1 MDIRELLEK
10 MDDFAGQEVGQK
22 PGDQVRGTER
32 AKTGGKQHPFKG
44 RLVGGSCEE
53 SVLPELNK
61 LSKER
66 NVHREISESW
76 NKFQENMDDPA
87 VESRTNYHA
96 NRTGFARGAR
106 DSERHDLD
114 VPAPQVWGLKINGK
128 VWAKDGKD
136 VTFNTREAALN
147 IRNAI
152 LKNRPDLEIGL
163 VTKGGEQGMTESNS
177 LDRYRQRVQS
187 QGFTD
192 SPEERNAD
200 RLERKRRHQDALNS
214 IADIGGL
221 SAASHA
227 NAVKNRDE
235 ERAHQAQQRMARD
248 EYKLDRMKRDD
259 DDWEN
264 TFDMMRDRLNR
275 YQWSSQ
281 RDVDPEQL
289 AAISNIKYEPRQKN
303 EAVQAKTNDELLAY
317 YAQRKAEKEKQG
329 TSKGG
334 QVHGQPQWQ
343 KPRVPNP
350 TFTPGK
356 PLPQSLQQKLDNKKQ
371 HQGVAEVIDYD
382 TLNQVASHA
391 INTLGKPG
399 AMAATAAGGAAI
411 GGVIGGGIKKTIDYF
426 QKKKEQKAQD
436 RHLKT
441 PGMAE
446 GKDDVDSL
454 VTDTEAVMKK
464 FQIDAEQALKIVLG
478 DREYNSRRG
487 FYSFYIR
494 QIIARSK
501 QQGVAE
507 GFGGSKEEFAA
518 RDAWVSS
525 MEKKYPNGKITLAR
539 SAPKGLVIV
548 DGKTVARFPAKKVAE
563 ELTPTANTTMA
574 QTAGTTT
581 PAAGATTT
589 ATPQDAAKS
598 QQQQALAK
606 RNLGALKTAG
616 VDVDPAKAM
625 PALQKAETGAP
636 MNTTDQAAI
645 AKMAPALGKILQG
658 PQGQQLANLVKS
670 AGAMK

>member
-53 SVLPELNK
+53 SVLPELDK

-76 NKFQENMDDPA
+76 TKFQENMDDPA
-87 VESRTNYHA
+87 TESRTNYHA

-114 VPAPQVWGLKINGK
+114 VAAPQVWGLKINGK

-163 VTKGGEQGMTESNS
+163 VT
-177 LDRYRQRVQS
+177 
-187 QGFTD
+187 
-192 SPEERNAD
+192 
-200 RLERKRRHQDALNS
+200 
-214 IADIGGL
+214 IGG
-221 SAASHA
+221 
-227 NAVKNRDE
+227 
-235 ERAHQAQQRMARD
+235 Q
-248 EYKLDRMKRDD
+248 
-259 DDWEN
+259 
-264 TFDMMRDRLNR
+264 
-275 YQWSSQ
+275 
-281 RDVDPEQL
+281 
-289 AAISNIKYEPRQKN
+289 
-303 EAVQAKTNDELLAY
+303 
-317 YAQRKAEKEKQG
+317 
-329 TSKGG
+329 
-334 QVHGQPQWQ
+334 
-343 KPRVPNP
+343 
-350 TFTPGK
+350 
-356 PLPQSLQQKLDNKKQ
+356 
-371 HQGVAEVIDYD
+371 QGVAEVIDID
-382 TLNQVASHA
+382 ALNQMASHPMA
-391 INTLGKPG
+391 GTL
-399 AMAATAAGGAAI
+399 AAAGGAAI
-411 GGVIGGGIKKTIDYF
+411 GGVIGKGIEKTVNYF

-446 GKDDVDSL
+446 GEQRVDSL
-454 VTDTEAVMKK
+454 VTD
-464 FQIDAEQALKIVLG
+464 ALKVMRGSDYQVDAVRAIKTVLG

-487 FYSFYIR
+487 YYNFYVR
-494 QIIARSK
+494 QLMDMSS
-501 QQGVAE
+501 QE
-507 GFGGSKEEFAA
+507 G
-518 RDAWVSS
+518 
-525 MEKKYPNGKITLAR
+525 I
-539 SAPKGLVIV
+539 
-548 DGKTVARFPAKKVAE
+548 AE

-574 QTAGTTT
+574 QATGTT

-616 VDVDPAKAM
+616 VDIDPAKAM

-636 MNTTDQAAI
+636 MNTNDQAAI